1 MYAFPTKTS
10 ISLQANEN
18 RLTAKAGADKFY
30 GGYAFA
36 EQMAG
41 GTHVPLST
49 AETNANIVTIAAG
62 SGTFKFD
69 SAGGYNTL
77 RATKAAAVTTA
88 ANANKLTIAGGT
100 FKETVYGGKTSA
112 ITEDATGTAT
122 ATARGNELWANGGT
136 FQRNVLAGWG
146 NATTK
151 AGTATTTASENK
163 LHLAGAAAFPTDGTT
178 VYITGGDASVSSETG
193 KLSLTTE
200 KNSIDGTLT
209 SATSVVR
216 GADGKLDQLAAAGG
230 QAITASAAENTVTL
244 TGGKAFQV
252 DGSRLLLSR
261 AAGAADLHAAKNR
274 VVLTNAASESD
285 SNVTFRGSYIEAHDA
300 KGSLQIR
307 AEENTATADGA
318 ALKAN
323 EMYGS
328 HVQLRN
334 SNAGTTAATVTAN
347 RALMRGKK
355 ADTLAGGYADI
366 ISSENAALTVKLT
379 GNMAEVQ
386 SGTSY
391 HAYGAFAKT
400 EQKDGAGEVTA
411 EGNTITVTK
420 LTDDGG
426 SFTGAKLVYER
437 DGAATAAGDTTLI
450 ARSNKADLNEGKLSK
465 LFGAEIRINN
475 AFGGAAAYTATE
487 NAVTVA
493 AAGVVTDRVAGAEIE
508 QQNNSADGAS
518 FTATAAKNTVANTGG
533 TVKNAMGAA
542 VTLHADHAGDVQA
555 TLTENA
561 VTGTGGTFAGDVRG
575 GVADV
580 FAKTG
585 TATATLTK
593 NTVDLTNAVLDDA
606 HIRAGHAVA
615 RTRAA
620 GKTASAASNEN
631 VLQLK
636 NASGTAN
643 NLIGGNAY
651 IEADLGGATAAADK
665 NSVTA
670 LGGTLTA
677 ANKVYGGKTEAV
689 GQDAPVTAAA
699 TANTVTLSAAAPW
712 QAVYGAD
719 TYATA
724 VNAAATARTEG
735 NTVTANAGTFLG
747 QLYGGNSYAGT
758 NSAGSG
764 TPGTAAA
771 VTTGN
776 TLNLAAAAVT
786 NGESYGGYAA
796 AGSTTGDVS
805 LTVTQNK
812 VLGTHGT
819 TAEVDG
825 AYGTLAQTAATTRTV
840 TGTLAENTLTLTNGK
855 AGSAYGGFLRLGKA
869 FGAAEL
875 TAAKNSAALT
885 DVESA
890 SSAALAGS
898 SIEARNAAGNL
909 KLTAKENTITAR
921 GADLSA
927 DKIYGSHILAQN
939 VNVGKTEILAEK
951 NRASAA
957 GKEIANLAGSYAEM
971 YTNASADLTATFR
984 ENSAEGSGTKL
995 EGVYGIDTSV
1005 RQTDG
1010 TAAVIAERNAAT
1022 VTKANAVGSIHGAY
1036 INYRR
1041 DPSATAAADT
1051 ALTATGNTARLVE
1064 GTAESMSG
1072 VNMTATNAFGGAT
1085 TYTATENA
1093 ATIEAKGV
1101 VTSSAYGAYLSQ
1113 ETSSEDGASFTAHVA
1128 KNRVTSTG
1136 GAVKD
1141 AYGALAALR
1150 VNNAGNASATLT
1162 ENAVTGTGG
1171 TFANKLYGGWAELI
1185 STKSA
1190 ATAAL
1195 TKNTVKLTNTKL
1207 DDARIHTGYAVV
1219 ITKAAGKTASAAAH
1233 ENVLLLKNASGTV
1246 QALIGGVADG
1256 TAERAGA
1263 AAAADSN
1270 SITAEGGTLTAAS
1283 DVYGGT
1289 VGAVG
1294 KDAPVTASA
1303 SKNTVTLSAAA
1314 PWRQVRGGRANANA
1328 DGAAATA
1335 TANENTLNLAYG
1347 TFTSEIIGG
1356 YATADGAP
1364 AQATANK
1371 NTVNISGGIYQDSIY
1386 AGEANAGSAA
1396 GSVATVKDNRI
1407 VITGTPNL
1415 SAAQLHGHKAV
1426 GATKNIAGNA
1436 LVVKETKGIKADS
1449 IDGFQKLEFWLPAG
1463 MTKDDTML
1471 WLSSTSNT
1479 NLTGTDITAHL
1490 RGDETEKRLRL
1501 LYTEKAQIQKDGTTT
1516 MTVWKGVSDVTTA
1529 KIGITKDNKE
1539 LIVKTDGSA
1548 IDEGDKPTPKPPP
1561 TPPTPPT
1568 PPPTPPTPPTPPPTP
1583 PTPPTPPPTPPTPPP
1598 TPPTPTPT
1606 PDPKQQVL
1614 DNRKSVVETMAGAV
1628 AFLGAG
1634 ADLAAGGGMASASVE
1649 AAAAEGFAPFAAIGG
1664 SSMRHETGSHV
1675 NMKGLNLAVG
1685 FSREVKR
1692 GDDRLIFGPIVE
1704 YGRGTYDSYVNDA
1717 HGDGSVRYVGI
1728 GGFVRQEQKDGMFYE
1743 GSLRFGR
1750 SSMDYSAI
1758 LSGTPTTYDTD
1769 ANYIGAHLGVG
1780 QRIQEQSGMDRELYL
1795 RYFYA
1800 RQNGTDTKLSTGE
1813 RYDFDAVDSHRLRAG
1828 ARWLIPQKGGSLIL
1842 GASLQY
1848 EFGGESRATV
1858 HVGGNSYT
1866 TPAPSLNG
1874 FSTSL
1879 ELGWKTQ
1886 MSKNATAD
1894 LSIEGWFGK
1903 QRGVSARAGFSWQF

>member
-1 MYAFPTKTS
+1 MNNDKMVAHSKVTIEGGTYDAPEGGDITVAGGAAYAQTKSVNSTAALTDSIASVTGGSFTAETKLYGGKAVTETDARSEAKALRNSLTFTTGDTVKEIYGGYVYAYPTKTS
-10 ISLQANEN
+10 ISLQANAN
-18 RLTAKAGADKFY
+18 HLTAKAGADKFY
-30 GGYAFA
+30 GGYAYA
-36 EQMAG
+36 EQQAG
-41 GTHVPLST
+41 ATRVSLNT
-49 AETNANIVTIAAG
+49 AETNGNIVKIEAG
-62 SGTFKFD
+62 SGTFRFV

-77 RATKAAAVTTA
+77 SAKKAAAVTTA
-88 ANANKLTIAGGT
+88 ANANQLTIAGGT

-112 ITEDATGTAT
+112 TTEDATGTAT

-136 FQRNVLAGWG
+136 FQRNVLVGWG
-146 NATTK
+146 NAATK

-230 QAITASAAENTVTL
+230 QAITASAVENTVTL

-261 AAGAADLHAAKNR
+261 AAGAADLHAVKNS
-274 VVLTNAASESD
+274 VVLTNAASERGS
-285 SNVTFRGSYIEAHDA
+285 SSAFRGSYIEAHDA

-307 AEENTATADGA
+307 AEENTVTADGA
-318 ALKAN
+318 ALKVDN
-323 EMYGS
+323 MYGS
-328 HVQLRN
+328 HVQLQS
-334 SNAGTTAATVTAN
+334 SNAGTTETTVTAN
-347 RALMRGKK
+347 RALMRGKT

-379 GNMAEVQ
+379 GNTAEVQ

-426 SFTGAKLVYER
+426 SFAGATLVYKR

-487 NAVTVA
+487 NA
-493 AAGVVTDRVAGAEIE
+493 
-508 QQNNSADGAS
+508 
-518 FTATAAKNTVANTGG
+518 
-533 TVKNAMGAA
+533 
-542 VTLHADHAGDVQA
+542 
-555 TLTENA
+555 
-561 VTGTGGTFAGDVRG
+561 
-575 GVADV
+575 
-580 FAKTG
+580 
-585 TATATLTK
+585 
-593 NTVDLTNAVLDDA
+593 
-606 HIRAGHAVA
+606 
-615 RTRAA
+615 
-620 GKTASAASNEN
+620 
-631 VLQLK
+631 
-636 NASGTAN
+636 
-643 NLIGGNAY
+643 
-651 IEADLGGATAAADK
+651 
-665 NSVTA
+665 
-670 LGGTLTA
+670 
-677 ANKVYGGKTEAV
+677 
-689 GQDAPVTAAA
+689 
-699 TANTVTLSAAAPW
+699 
-712 QAVYGAD
+712 
-719 TYATA
+719 
-724 VNAAATARTEG
+724 
-735 NTVTANAGTFLG
+735 
-747 QLYGGNSYAGT
+747 
-758 NSAGSG
+758 
-764 TPGTAAA
+764 
-771 VTTGN
+771 
-776 TLNLAAAAVT
+776 
-786 NGESYGGYAA
+786 
-796 AGSTTGDVS
+796 
-805 LTVTQNK
+805 
-812 VLGTHGT
+812 
-819 TAEVDG
+819 
-825 AYGTLAQTAATTRTV
+825 
-840 TGTLAENTLTLTNGK
+840 
-855 AGSAYGGFLRLGKA
+855 
-869 FGAAEL
+869 
-875 TAAKNSAALT
+875 
-885 DVESA
+885 
-890 SSAALAGS
+890 
-898 SIEARNAAGNL
+898 
-909 KLTAKENTITAR
+909 
-921 GADLSA
+921 
-927 DKIYGSHILAQN
+927 
-939 VNVGKTEILAEK
+939 
-951 NRASAA
+951 
-957 GKEIANLAGSYAEM
+957 
-971 YTNASADLTATFR
+971 
-984 ENSAEGSGTKL
+984 
-995 EGVYGIDTSV
+995 
-1005 RQTDG
+1005 
-1010 TAAVIAERNAAT
+1010 
-1022 VTKANAVGSIHGAY
+1022 
-1036 INYRR
+1036 
-1041 DPSATAAADT
+1041 
-1051 ALTATGNTARLVE
+1051 
-1064 GTAESMSG
+1064 
-1072 VNMTATNAFGGAT
+1072 
-1085 TYTATENA
+1085 

-1101 VTSSAYGAYLSQ
+1101 VTSSAYGVYLSQ

-1128 KNRVTSTG
+1128 KNTITSMG

-1150 VNNAGNASATLT
+1150 VNNAGDAAATLT

-1207 DDARIHTGYAVV
+1207 DDTRIHTGYAVV
-1219 ITKAAGKTASAAAH
+1219 ITKTAGKTASAAAH
-1233 ENVLLLKNASGTV
+1233 ENVLLLKNASGTA
-1246 QALIGGVADG
+1246 QALIGGVASG

-1263 AAAADSN
+1263 AAAADKN
-1270 SITAEGGTLTAAS
+1270 RVTVEGGTLTAAS

-1289 VGAVG
+1289 VEAVG

-1303 SKNTVTLSAAA
+1303 SENTVTLSAVA
-1314 PWRQVRGGRANANA
+1314 PWRQVRGGRVNASA
-1328 DGAAATA
+1328 DGVAATA
-1335 TANENTLNLAYG
+1335 TASKNTLNLAYG
-1347 TFTSEIIGG
+1347 TFTAEIAGG
-1356 YATADGAP
+1356 YAITDGAGG
-1364 AQATANK
+1364 QATANE
-1371 NTVNISGGIYQDSIY
+1371 NTVNISSGIYQDSIY
-1386 AGEANAGSAA
+1386 AATADAGSAA
-1396 GSVATVKDNRI
+1396 GTVATVKDNRI

-1415 SAAQLHGHKAV
+1415 SAAQLYGHKAV

-1436 LVVKETKGIKADS
+1436 LVVKETKGIKAES

-1598 TPPTPTPT
+1598 TPPTPPTPPPTPPTPTPT

-1634 ADLAAGGGMASASVE
+1634 ADFAAGGGMASASVE

-1780 QRIQEQSGMDRELYL
+1780 QRIQEKSGTDRELYL
-1795 RYFYA
+1795 RYFYT

-1903 QRGVSARAGFSWQF
+1903 QRGVSARAGFDWKF